1 VRAWRSM
8 RRQCSS
14 GPLTSRTV
22 SVTSKRAGQSVRT
35 RIWPAV
41 GGVATLAVAVVV
53 VVLAAGGG
61 TSRKPAPLPALHPN
75 RAGPQSMFTA
85 GSVGLYTPPM
95 LDQLR
100 LLGID
105 SIHVYLHW
113 ADIAPDITARAKP
126 RFNANDPAAY
136 PAAGWVPFDQVIRA
150 AAERKIGLDLDL
162 VAPPPRWASA
172 PGAPSPATQPF
183 WKPNAAM
190 FRQFVHAV
198 GVRYS
203 GHYTPA
209 GSSRPL
215 PRVHFWSIWNE
226 PNLGIE
232 MAPEAVDHSTIEV
245 SPRYYRAFV
254 DAAWSAFHATGHGRD
269 TILIGEL
276 APAGVVHG
284 AGPGD
289 FNAMPPLRYLRAL
302 YCVDANYRP
311 LRGVAA
317 SIRGCPATAAGSA
330 RFAARHPGLFRA
342 SGLADH
348 PYPQGLPPN
357 VPTPDE
363 PDFAE
368 LAELPKLERTLDTL
382 QRVYGSSTAFPIWS
396 TEFGYQTTPPD
407 PEAGTV
413 SPQKAAYYLNWSEY
427 MTWSDPR
434 IKSYNQY
441 LWSDSPNAHFATGLF
456 FVNGTPK
463 PGFYA
468 FRMPLYLPVS
478 STQKGHPLVVWGGA
492 REAPGVARR
501 THRRQIVQIQFRPGS
516 SGSFTTI
523 ARVPITNPHGYF
535 EVRETFPGSGQV
547 RLAWSLS
554 RSQQAL
560 SRIADVTL
568 R

>member
-1 VRAWRSM
+1 
-8 RRQCSS
+8 
-14 GPLTSRTV
+14 
-22 SVTSKRAGQSVRT
+22 
-35 RIWPAV
+35 V

-53 VVLAAGGG
+53 VVLIGGVS
-61 TSRKPAPLPALHPN
+61 TAQKPAPLPALHPN
-75 RAGPQSMFTA
+75 RTGPESMFTA
-85 GSVGLYTPPM
+85 GSVATYTPMM

-100 LLGID
+100 SLGIG

-113 ADIAPDITARAKP
+113 ADVAPDINAKVKP
-126 RFNANDPAAY
+126 KFNANDPGAY
-136 PAAGWVPFDQVIRA
+136 RVAGWGPFDQVVRA
-150 AAERKIGLDLDL
+150 AAARKLGLDLDL

-172 PGAPSPATQPF
+172 PGAPDPAAQPF

-190 FRQFVHAV
+190 FKQFVHAV

-203 GHYTPA
+203 GRYIPA
-209 GSSRPL
+209 GSSTPL

-232 MAPEAVDHSTIEV
+232 MAPEAIDHSTIEV

-254 DAAWSAFHATGHGRD
+254 DAAWSAFHATGHGHDR
-269 TILIGEL
+269 ILIGEM

-284 AGPGD
+284 TGPGN

-302 YCVDANYRP
+302 YCVDTSYKP
-311 LRGVAA
+311 LRGAA
-317 SIRGCPATAAGSA
+317 ATARGCPATAAGSA
-330 RFAARHPGLFRA
+330 HFAADHPGLFEA

-348 PYPQGLPPN
+348 PYPQGLAPN

-368 LAELPKLERTLDTL
+368 LAEIPKLERTLDMM
-382 QRVYGSSTAFPIWS
+382 QRVYGSTTAFPIWS

-413 SPQKAAYYLNWSEY
+413 SPAKAAYYLNWSEY
-427 MTWSDPR
+427 MSWSDPR
-434 IKSYNQY
+434 MRSFDQY
-441 LWSDSPNAHFATGLF
+441 LWTDSPNAHFATGLL

-463 PGFYA
+463 PGYYA

-478 STQKGHPLVVWGGA
+478 STEKGHPLVVWGGA
-492 REAPGVARR
+492 REAPVAAR
-501 THRRQIVQIQFRPGS
+501 TAHKREIVQVQFR
-516 SGSFTTI
+516 SGTSGAFETI
-523 ARVPITNPHGYF
+523 DRVPITNRHGYF
-535 EVRETFPGSGQV
+535 EVRETFPASGQV
-547 RLAWSLS
+547 RLVWNET
-554 RSQQAL
+554 RQSQQF
-560 SRIADVTL
+560 SRLADVTL